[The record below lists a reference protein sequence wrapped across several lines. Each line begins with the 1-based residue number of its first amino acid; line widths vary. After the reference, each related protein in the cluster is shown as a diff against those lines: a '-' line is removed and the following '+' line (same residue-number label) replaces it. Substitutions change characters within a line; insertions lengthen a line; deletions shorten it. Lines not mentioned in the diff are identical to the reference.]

1 MIKLT
6 LIIQTEDCIRYSI
19 NESKVPYSFFY
30 RLSTIF
36 SPSSILLSSYDFLRV
51 KFLELCSFCRRILKL
66 PDGCKLHCWKHVL
79 LQVIHISLKRPESDG
94 KYNQLKPS
102 PVTNHR
108 RKGNVC
114 PAAISSRRP
123 HWGKTFWVWLKAFST
138 PKLSLLHPP
147 KRSLLA

>member
-102 PVTNHR
+102 PVILRRLIHNPQSRTFLPCLPAGRFSKFYLFSHR
-108 RKGNVC
+108 CLRIC
-114 PAAISSRRP
+114 HR
-123 HWGKTFWVWLKAFST
+123 LKQ
-138 PKLSLLHPP
+138 PP
-147 KRSLLA
+147 YI